1 MQKAGNKKL
10 RVMESAAVFRRKIIH
25 KEWQHK
31 TLRIKMRNKQDAI
44 KCIEKCKVSVRNNIS
59 DVS

>member
-1 MQKAGNKKL
+1 
-10 RVMESAAVFRRKIIH
+10 MESAAVFRRKIIH

-44 KCIEKCKVSVRNNIS
+44 KCVEKCKVSAW
-59 DVS
+59 